1 MVAPY
6 QARRGRR
13 LSSRPIT
20 LRIACLV
27 ALPASLSCARPPRDV
42 FPPPPSE
49 TRIVL
54 AVATWNMHAG
64 RGDLSRLK
72 YDLASGA
79 LTRGVPDDYVI
90 LLQEDIEPSSHS
102 ARDAAMTSGLSF
114 FFAPVRGDERR
125 MSGNAILSTRPLQD
139 PRVLALERERQPRSA
154 VAATIRLDSDTLF
167 IVDVHLENRL
177 TWWRALFSDT
187 ARRRQARALL
197 EQLPEHEHGI
207 LGGDLNTWLGPREPA
222 WRDMMQRFPDT
233 PRDPPQPTF
242 HDRLVLDHLFFDL
255 PAGWTATRR
264 VIKDAYGSDHHP
276 VVAIVNVEQ
285 ASD

>member
-1 MVAPY
+1 M
-6 QARRGRR
+6 
-13 LSSRPIT
+13 
-20 LRIACLV
+20 
-27 ALPASLSCARPPRDV
+27 
-42 FPPPPSE
+42 

-64 RGDLSRLK
+64 RGDLSSLV

-102 ARDAAMTSGLSF
+102 ARAAAMTSGLAF

-167 IVDVHLENRL
+167 IVDVHLENRV

-187 ARRRQARALL
+187 ARRRQARALI

-222 WRDMMQRFPDT
+222 WRDMMRRFPDT

-264 VIKDAYGSDHHP
+264 VVKDAYGSDHHP
-276 VVAIVNVEQ
+276 VVAIVSLEQ

>member
-27 ALPASLSCARPPRDV
+27 ALAASLSCARPPRDV
-42 FPPPPSE
+42 FPPSPSE

-64 RGDLSRLK
+64 RGDLSRLL
-72 YDLASGA
+72 YDLASGV

-90 LLQEDIEPSSHS
+90 LVQEDIEPSSHS
-102 ARDAAMTSGLSF
+102 ARAAAMTSGLAF

-167 IVDVHLENRL
+167 IVDVHLENRV

-222 WRDMMQRFPDT
+222 WRDMLQRFPDT

-264 VIKDAYGSDHHP
+264 VVKDAYGSDHHP
-276 VVAIVNVEQ
+276 VVAIVSPEQ